1 MYFWLKPKNWCLIL
15 STWWFLIYNKHFHNL
30 PVLLCIALPVNQ
42 SSVATPLFFY
52 FQRHRGRRRS
62 SAASNGFPG
71 NANLFLGNTNLPDL
85 VQQSPSPLAS
95 PGDASG
101 AQVGGETG
109 PPKTSNPPCLASPRR
124 SRYLDSSSSPRSII
138 WPQTPPPQVAWRAF
152 KKITKTIKSS

>member
-1 MYFWLKPKNWCLIL
+1 MIFNLQQTFPQPASASLHHLTCQSKPHC
-15 STWWFLIYNKHFHNL
+15 
-30 PVLLCIALPVNQ
+30 
-42 SSVATPLFFY
+42 SVATPLFFY

-95 PGDASG
+95 PEDASG

-109 PPKTSNPPCLASPRR
+109 PPKTSNPPPPALPDPDGPVS
-124 SRYLDSSSSPRSII
+124 L
-138 WPQTPPPQVAWRAF
+138 TPPPLLAL
-152 KKITKTIKSS
+152 SSDHKPRLPKPFEELLRKQQKQ